1 MPPRIIL
8 RTMAV
13 FTMMALIGC
22 AAIAPEPSVPP
33 ATLTALQQESMRL
46 QDIVEQQQ
54 AQLSRQQDEHAERL
68 SSEIKSINE
77 TLEKLEHTMRSLY
90 ETKPETI
97 VITEEKCPP
106 PPKGHTRDGK
116 LLLGEVEWLWLDA
129 AGRAFKAR
137 IDTGAKT
144 SSISTEEVTL
154 FERDGKQ
161 WVRFFIGH
169 TGVDDR
175 IQLEAPL
182 ARHARVRQASAEGF
196 DRRPVVWLSVR
207 FGYLK
212 KSSDFEQSENTE
224 FTLTDRSRMTYPVLL
239 GRDFLKDIA
248 VVDVARKYIQPKPQ
262 ITDIP

>member
-1 MPPRIIL
+1 MVALSCCAIIP
-8 RTMAV
+8 
-13 FTMMALIGC
+13 
-22 AAIAPEPSVPP
+22 PEPSVPP
-33 ATLTALQQESMRL
+33 ATLAALQQESLRL
-46 QDIVEQQQ
+46 QNIIEQQQ
-54 AQLSRQQDEHAERL
+54 TQLSREQDENAERFESAL
-68 SSEIKSINE
+68 NTINE
-77 TLEKLEHTMRSLY
+77 TLEKFERKMLSLH
-90 ETKPETI
+90 ENKPATV

-116 LLLGEVEWLWLDA
+116 LLLGEVEWLWLNA

-144 SSISTEEVTL
+144 SSISAEEVTL

-161 WVRFFIGH
+161 WARFFIGH

-212 KSSDFEQSENTE
+212 KSSDFVQSESTE

>member
-1 MPPRIIL
+1 
-8 RTMAV
+8 MAV
-13 FTMMALIGC
+13 FSMMALSGC
-22 AAIAPEPSVPP
+22 ATIPPESSVPP
-33 ATLTALQQESMRL
+33 ATLAALQQESLHL
-46 QDIVEQQQ
+46 QNIIEQQQ
-54 AQLSRQQDEHAERL
+54 AQLSREQDENAERFEFAL
-68 SSEIKSINE
+68 NTINE
-77 TLEKLEHTMRSLY
+77 TLEKFERKMLSLY
-90 ETKPETI
+90 ETKPETV
-97 VITEEKCPP
+97 VITDEKCPP
-106 PPKGHTRDGK
+106 LPKGHTRDGK

-144 SSISTEEVTL
+144 SSISAEEITL

-175 IQLEAPL
+175 TQLEAPL

-196 DRRPVVWLSVR
+196 ERRPVVRLSVR

-212 KSSDFEQSENTE
+212 KSSDFVQSENTE

-248 VVDVARKYIQPKPQ
+248 VVDVARKYIQPKPR

>member
-1 MPPRIIL
+1 
-8 RTMAV
+8 
-13 FTMMALIGC
+13 MMALSGC
-22 AAIAPEPSVPP
+22 ATIPPEPSVPP
-33 ATLTALQQESMRL
+33 ATLAALQQESLRL
-46 QDIVEQQQ
+46 QNIIEQQQ
-54 AQLSRQQDEHAERL
+54 TQLSREQDENAERFESAL
-68 SSEIKSINE
+68 NTINE
-77 TLEKLEHTMRSLY
+77 TLKKFERKMLSLN
-90 ETKPETI
+90 ETKPATV

-137 IDTGAKT
+137 IDTAAKT
-144 SSISTEEVTL
+144 SSISAEEVTL

-161 WVRFFIGH
+161 WARFFIGH
-169 TGVDDR
+169 KGVDDR

-212 KSSDFEQSENTE
+212 KSSDFVQSESTE

-248 VVDVARKYIQPKPQ
+248 MVDVARKYIQPKPR
-262 ITDIP
+262 ITDAPER